1 MKKIL
6 FLTLFFCA
14 VTLSA
19 QQKIAVVDMQKVF
32 SGYDKTKTLE
42 LQMNEQV
49 KVYQEYAAKLLQE
62 YRTIESECKR
72 LRDDSMN
79 LTLSEAERESRKR
92 SFLSKTE
99 DLKRKEQE
107 INEYNRS
114 RQKLLKEQFDK
125 KRAEVIAE
133 IRQVVSNKCMLEGWT
148 MALDKSGVTL
158 NDLPIVIYNVSSID
172 ITQAVLDD
180 LNRAYRTGKKEKS
193 K

>member
-6 FLTLFFCA
+6 FLILFFCA
-14 VTLSA
+14 VTLCA

-99 DLKRKEQE
+99 ELKRKEQE

-133 IRQVVSNKCMLEGWT
+133 IRQVVSTKCMLEGWT

>member
-6 FLTLFFCA
+6 FLVLLSCSTLLC
-14 VTLSA
+14 A
-19 QQKIAVVDMQKVF
+19 QQKIAVVDMKKIF
-32 SGYDKTKTLE
+32 SGYDKTKAME
-42 LQMNEQV
+42 LKMNEQV

-92 SFLSKTE
+92 SFISKSE
-99 DLKRKEQE
+99 ELKRKEQE

-114 RQKLLKEQFDK
+114 RQKLLKEQFDT
-125 KRAEVIAE
+125 KRAEIIAE

-148 MALDKSGVTL
+148 MALDKSGVSL
-158 NDLPIVIYNVSSID
+158 NDLSIVIYNVSSID

-180 LNRAYRTGKKEKS
+180 LNRAYRSGKKGKS
-193 K
+193 E